1 MRPRIVTLCAA
12 ALVLGITGTVPA
24 HATTGGTSG
33 GSATS
38 TTPVTRYAEIPLV
51 SDISGKTKLTDPK
64 LVNPWGIS
72 LGKSLSVTNAGSGT
86 VTLYT
91 GGVGT
96 IKKEQVE
103 VAVPGGRPT
112 GQVINPTDDFV
123 VQGPAGKGPA
133 THIFASA
140 AGVISAFTPEA
151 DPKNAIIAAFTRHA
165 DYKGLALM
173 ETNRG
178 NFLLAADFANNR
190 IDVFDADFQKLKLG
204 RRAFRDPLL
213 PKNYHAY
220 NVEVV
225 GDVVMVAYALRDPRT
240 GKSVAGRGKG
250 FVSAFNASGRFLRRM
265 VSRGQL
271 NAPWAMILAPKRFG
285 SFSNALLIGNFGDGR
300 INAFHPRT
308 GRHLGTLRLPNGRPV
323 AIEGL
328 WDLERGSARLG
339 GEDAVWY
346 SAGIQKAQHG
356 LLGIIRPARKGDP
369 AGGSGTTSTSGSGSG
384 SSGGGY

>member
-12 ALVLGITGTVPA
+12 ALVLGISGTVPA
-24 HATTGGTSG
+24 HATADGTSF
-33 GSATS
+33 
-38 TTPVTRYAEIPLV
+38 TPEGVNHGTRLTRYAEIPLV
-51 SDISGKTKLTDPK
+51 SDISGKAPVTDPK
-64 LVNPWGIS
+64 LVNAWGIAI
-72 LGKSLSVTNAGSGT
+72 GKTLWVSNAGTGT
-86 VTLYT
+86 ATVYT
-91 GGVGT
+91 GGVGS
-96 IKKEQVE
+96 IKKAPTE
-103 VAVPGGRPT
+103 VAIPGGTPT
-112 GQVINPTDDFV
+112 GQVVNTTEDFV
-123 VQGPAGKGPA
+123 VKGKSGKGPA
-133 THIFASA
+133 TFIFASPSGA
-140 AGVISAFTPEA
+140 ITGWNAEA

-190 IDVFDADFQKLKLG
+190 IDVFDGDFRKVKLG

-225 GDVVMVAYALRDPRT
+225 GDAVMVAYALRDPRT

-250 FVSAFNASGRFLRRM
+250 FVSAFTASGRFVRRM
-265 VSRGQL
+265 VSRGHL

-300 INAFHPRT
+300 INAYHPRT
-308 GRHLGTLRLPNGRPV
+308 GRHLGPLRRPDGKPV

-328 WDLERGSARLG
+328 WDLERGTARIG
-339 GEDAVWY
+339 GEDAVWF
-346 SAGIQKAQHG
+346 SAGVQKAQHG
-356 LLGIIRPARKGDP
+356 LLGVLRPARKGDP
-369 AGGSGTTSTSGSGSG
+369 TGGSAVPAGSGG
-384 SSGGGY
+384 H

>member
-24 HATTGGTSG
+24 HATTESKNARPEASNNGTRL
-33 GSATS
+33 
-38 TTPVTRYAEIPLV
+38 TRYAEIPLV
-51 SDISGKTKLTDPK
+51 SDIRGKAPITDPK
-64 LVNPWGIS
+64 LVNAWGIA
-72 LGKSLSVTNAGSGT
+72 LGKTLWVSNAGTGT
-86 VTLYT
+86 ATVYT
-91 GGVGT
+91 GGVGS
-96 IKKEQVE
+96 IKKAPTE
-103 VAVPGGRPT
+103 VAIPGGTPT
-112 GQVINPTDDFV
+112 GQVVNTTEDFV
-123 VQGPAGKGPA
+123 VKGKNGKGPA
-133 THIFASA
+133 TFIFASPSGA
-140 AGVISAFTPEA
+140 ITGWNAEA

-190 IDVFDADFQKLKLG
+190 IDVFDDDFQKVKLG

-220 NVEVV
+220 NVEIV
-225 GDVVMVAYALRDPRT
+225 GNAVAVAYALRDPHT

-250 FVSAFNASGRFLRRM
+250 FVSIFTPSGRFVRRL
-265 VSRGQL
+265 VSRGHL
-271 NAPWAMILAPKRFG
+271 NAPWAMILAPKKFG
-285 SFSNALLIGNFGDGR
+285 SFSNALLVGNFGDGHV
-300 INAFHPRT
+300 NAYHPRT
-308 GRHLGTLRLPNGRPV
+308 GRHLGTLRLPNGKPV

-328 WDLERGSARLG
+328 WDLERGTAELG

-356 LLGIIRPARKGDP
+356 LLGLLRPARKGDP
-369 AGGSGTTSTSGSGSG
+369 TGASSAP
-384 SSGGGY
+384 SGGGGY